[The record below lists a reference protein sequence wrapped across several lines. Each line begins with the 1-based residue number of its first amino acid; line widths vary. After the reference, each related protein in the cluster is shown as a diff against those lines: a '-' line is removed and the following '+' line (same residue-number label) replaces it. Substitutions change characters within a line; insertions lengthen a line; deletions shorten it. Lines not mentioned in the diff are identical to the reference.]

1 VVPQDLRYTHEHE
14 WVQVTAPGTVRIGIT
29 GYAQQQLGDV
39 VFVQLPDLGA
49 RFAAGQTL
57 GEVEST
63 KSVSDIYAPLDGE
76 VSARNDDLDGAP
88 DLINSDPYGKGWL
101 VELAVADVA
110 AVDALLTPAGYT
122 ELTEQG

>member
-1 VVPQDLRYTHEHE
+1 VVPQDLRHTREHE

-49 RFAAGQTL
+49 RVAAGQTL

-76 VSARNDDLDGAP
+76 VSARNEELDGTP
-88 DLINSDPYGKGWL
+88 ELINSDPYGKGWL
-101 VELAVADVA
+101 VELAAVDEA
-110 AVDALLTPAGYT
+110 AVRTLLTPADYT

>member
-1 VVPQDLRYTHEHE
+1 MVPQDLRYTREHE
-14 WVQVTAPGTVRIGIT
+14 WVQVTAPSTVRIGIT

-49 RFAAGQTL
+49 QVAAGQTL

-76 VSARNDDLDGAP
+76 VTARNDELDGTP
-88 DLINSDPYGKGWL
+88 ELINSDPYGKGWL
-101 VELAVADVA
+101 VELTVADPA
-110 AVDALLTPAGYT
+110 AVEQLLTPADYT

>member
-1 VVPQDLRYTHEHE
+1 VR
-14 WVQVTAPGTVRIGIT
+14 VTAPGTVRVGIT

-49 RFAAGQTL
+49 RVAAGQTL

-63 KSVSDIYAPLDGE
+63 KSVSDIYAPLAGA
-76 VSARNDDLDGAP
+76 VSGRNDELDGTP
-88 DLINSDPYGKGWL
+88 ELINADPYGEGWL
-101 VELAVADVA
+101 VELAVDDPS
-110 AVDALLTPAGYT
+110 AVDALLSPADYT

>member
-1 VVPQDLRYTHEHE
+1 MVPQDLRYTREHE

-49 RFAAGQTL
+49 RVAAGQTL

-101 VELAVADVA
+101 VELAVADAA
-110 AVDALLTPAGYT
+110 AVDALLTPADYT

>member
-1 VVPQDLRYTHEHE
+1 MVPQDLRYTREHE
-14 WVQVTAPGTVRIGIT
+14 WVRVTAPGTVRIGIT

-49 RFAAGQTL
+49 RVAAGQTL

-63 KSVSDIYAPLDGE
+63 KSVSDLYAPLDGE
-76 VSARNDDLDGAP
+76 VSARNEELDGTP
-88 DLINSDPYGKGWL
+88 ELINSDPYGQGWL
-101 VELAVADVA
+101 VELAVADA
-110 AVDALLTPAGYT
+110 AAAQTLLTPADYT

>member
-1 VVPQDLRYTHEHE
+1 MVPQDLRYTREHE
-14 WVQVTAPGTVRIGIT
+14 WVRVTAPGTVRIGIT

-49 RFAAGQTL
+49 RVAAGQTL

-63 KSVSDIYAPLDGE
+63 KSVSDIYAPLAGE
-76 VSARNDDLDGAP
+76 VTARNDELDGTP
-88 DLINSDPYGKGWL
+88 ELINSDPYGKGWL
-101 VELAVADVA
+101 VELAVADPA
-110 AVDALLTPAGYT
+110 AVDALLTPADYT

>member
-1 VVPQDLRYTHEHE
+1 MVPQDLRYTREHE
-14 WVQVTAPGTVRIGIT
+14 WVQVTAPNTVRIGIT

-49 RFAAGQTL
+49 RVAAGQTL

-101 VELAVADVA
+101 VELAVADAA
-110 AVDALLTPAGYT
+110 AVDALLTPADYT

>member
-1 VVPQDLRYTHEHE
+1 MVPQDLRHTREHE

-29 GYAQQQLGDV
+29 GYAQRQLGDA

-49 RFAAGQTL
+49 RAAAGQTL

-63 KSVSDIYAPLDGE
+63 KSVSDIYAPIEGEVGARDDELDGTPE
-76 VSARNDDLDGAP
+76 
-88 DLINSDPYGKGWL
+88 LISSDPRELGRL
-101 VELAVADVA
+101 VELAVADPA
-110 AVDALLTPAGYT
+110 AVETLPTPADYT

>member
-1 VVPQDLRYTHEHE
+1 VVPQDLRYTREHE
-14 WVQVTAPGTVRIGIT
+14 WVQVTAPDTVRIGIT

-49 RFAAGQTL
+49 RVAAGQTL

-76 VSARNDDLDGAP
+76 VSARNDELDGTP
-88 DLINSDPYGKGWL
+88 ELINADPYGKGWL
-101 VELAVADVA
+101 VELTVADPA
-110 AVDALLTPAGYT
+110 AVESLLTPADYT

>member
-1 VVPQDLRYTHEHE
+1 VVPQDLRYTREHE
-14 WVQVTAPGTVRIGIT
+14 WVRVTAPGTVRIGIT

-49 RFAAGQTL
+49 RVAAGQTL

-63 KSVSDIYAPLDGE
+63 KSVSDLYAPLDGE
-76 VSARNDDLDGAP
+76 VSARNEELDGTP
-88 DLINSDPYGKGWL
+88 ELINSDPYGQGWL
-101 VELAVADVA
+101 VELAVADA
-110 AVDALLTPAGYT
+110 AAAQTLLTPADYT

>member
-1 VVPQDLRYTHEHE
+1 MVPQDLRYTREHE
-14 WVQVTAPGTVRIGIT
+14 WVQVTAPNTVRIGIT

-49 RFAAGQTL
+49 RVAAGQTL

-63 KSVSDIYAPLDGE
+63 KSVSDLFAPLDGE
-76 VSARNDDLDGAP
+76 VSGRNDELDGSP
-88 DLINSDPYGKGWL
+88 DLINSDPYGQGWL
-101 VELAVADVA
+101 VELAVADPA
-110 AVDALLTPAGYT
+110 AVESLLTPADYT